1 MEAPNHNFGYIKIKF
16 QKKKI
21 IFSLFWLPLVDSP
34 PLIAE
39 NTNFENTSSPRYTNI
54 IWIKRTLSR
63 IRQNKISLSHTIW
76 AVVAIKKYDGPPPL
90 EKKFRK
96 IFSTV

>member
-1 MEAPNHNFGYIKIKF
+1 MESPKHNSGYIKIKF
-16 QKKKI
+16 QKNI
-21 IFSLFWLPLVDSP
+21 YIFSSLFWLSLVDPP
-34 PLIAE
+34 PLMAE

-90 EKKFRK
+90 EKKNP
-96 IFSTV
+96 